1 MWWRE
6 TGSRD
11 AARHRMFTSVPSPFH
26 RGVIGRSPRL
36 AISGGVTTARDWM
49 LEATKRPALRLLH
62 VSRGGEAALVR
73 LYLEAERHAE
83 RAAPWQPMLVSA
95 PRWLRRWLDRH
106 RDEERRH
113 AALFA
118 DRLRALGGDT
128 GDDRGEG
135 TRGFD
140 IISRGKLRAL
150 HRLIAASAPH
160 FVAGPVVPAL
170 AVAWRMEVM
179 GVRVFAR
186 HVDVLEQGRPDA
198 ALLPVLRAVLA
209 DERRHARACR
219 AALDRLV
226 ADDERATL
234 SALVTRIDRIERRLG
249 VAGAVVLL
257 VWGGWLW
264 LHDRL
269 ASFTS
274 RSPTDAVT

>member
-1 MWWRE
+1 
-6 TGSRD
+6 
-11 AARHRMFTSVPSPFH
+11 
-26 RGVIGRSPRL
+26 
-36 AISGGVTTARDWM
+36 M
-49 LEATKRPALRLLH
+49 LEATKRPALRVLH
-62 VSRGGEAALVR
+62 LSRGGETALVR

-118 DRLRALGGDT
+118 ERLRALGGDD
-128 GDDRGEG
+128 GDDG

-140 IISRGKLRAL
+140 VVSRGKLRAL
-150 HRLIAASAPH
+150 HRLIEASAPH
-160 FVAGPVVPAL
+160 FAAGPVVPAL

-186 HVDVLEQGRPDA
+186 HVDVLEQARPDA

-226 ADDERATL
+226 TDGERPAL
-234 SALVTRIDRIERRLG
+234 CALVTRIDGIERRLG
-249 VAGAVVLL
+249 VAGAVLLL

-269 ASFTS
+269 ASFIS
-274 RSPTDAVT
+274 PSPTDAVT

>member
-1 MWWRE
+1 M
-6 TGSRD
+6 
-11 AARHRMFTSVPSPFH
+11 ASV
-26 RGVIGRSPRL
+26 
-36 AISGGVTTARDWM
+36 RDWM

-62 VSRGGEAALVR
+62 RSRGGEAVLVR

-83 RAAPWQPMLVSA
+83 RAAPWEPMLVSA

-118 DRLRALGGDT
+118 ERLRALGGDDA
-128 GDDRGEG
+128 GDGAS
-135 TRGFD
+135 GFD
-140 IISRGKLRAL
+140 VVSRGKLRAL
-150 HRLIAASAPH
+150 HRVIEAAAPR
-160 FVAGPVVPAL
+160 FGAGPVVPAL

-186 HVDVLEQGRPDA
+186 HVDVLERAHPDA

-219 AALDRLV
+219 AALDRLL
-226 ADDERATL
+226 ADGERPEL
-234 SALVTRIDRIERRLG
+234 CALVARIDRIERRLG
-249 VAGAVVLL
+249 VAGAVGLL
-257 VWGGWLW
+257 IWGGWLW
-264 LHDRL
+264 LHDTL

-274 RSPTDAVT
+274 RSPTGAAT